1 MLEGRG
7 SCWGSFFISSFALVN
22 KNSVKRKKKKKGIRE
37 ALRANLDFK
46 TEGSLKRKIHFL
58 FRREIF
64 IFFSEWKFPV
74 MHFTQNI
81 QTHYFWYY
89 LMFAHPVIFFYWM
102 TTLLLYHTAHYVV
115 LELAPAFSDLMFY
128 KNLRMLCMI
137 HAWKYLVQ

>member
-1 MLEGRG
+1 MLYLRDRGDRRSLHLFNQDFFLQHTFCFPFLKQEIILTLSTYLPHVGRKEEEAAG
-7 SCWGSFFISSFALVN
+7 VPSLFLLLPWLIKIRL
-22 KNSVKRKKKKKGIRE
+22 KEKKKKGVRE

-89 LMFAHPVIFFYWM
+89 LMFAHPVIFFY
-102 TTLLLYHTAHYVV
+102 
-115 LELAPAFSDLMFY
+115 
-128 KNLRMLCMI
+128 
-137 HAWKYLVQ
+137 